1 RQGRNPLRVAEVLAA
16 ARDVGGADHHFRLVQ
31 LPYNLAMPEAFTL
44 ANQPA
49 DAGLVPMLR
58 AAEHAGLYTM
68 ASASMMQG
76 QLSRGLPP
84 ELSTTLSG
92 LATAGQRALQS
103 VRSTPG
109 VGTALAGMKT
119 IAHVEENA
127 GVGRTPPVPWE
138 QFQRLF
144 TAA

>member
-44 ANQPA
+44 ANQAA

-92 LATAGQRALQS
+92 LATDAHRALQF

-109 VGTALAGMKT
+109 VVTPLAGT
-119 IAHVEENA
+119 TTLAHLDEKAVS
-127 GVGRTPPVPWE
+127 
-138 QFQRLF
+138 
-144 TAA
+144 